1 MMGTSGMNR
10 GQDGGIAMRIGVFL
24 EMIKFSHTIFALPFA
39 LLAAALAS
47 AREGGWRPM
56 DLVGV
61 VSCMVFARTAAMGF
75 NRWADRDLDAQ
86 NPRTKI
92 RAIPAGLLTPGFV
105 LGTVLIC
112 SVGFVLSTSLFWF
125 SSGNPW
131 PMILAVPV
139 LLFLFGYSYTKR
151 FTSLAHVWLGT
162 ALALAP
168 VAAWIAIRGNVEL
181 PPILLGLAVIGW
193 VTGFDIIYACQDLD
207 VDRQLG
213 LRSVPARL
221 GFEGAMN
228 VARLSHLLMMAALV
242 GLGWVTPELNLF
254 YWSGLMIV
262 GGLLVY
268 EHWLVRGRDLLKINV
283 AFLQVNGVISVGLL
297 LVTLADLYLPK

>member
-1 MMGTSGMNR
+1 
-10 GQDGGIAMRIGVFL
+10 MRIGVFL

-47 AREGGWRPM
+47 SREGGWRLL
-56 DLVGV
+56 DLLGV
-61 VSCMVFARTAAMGF
+61 VLCMVFARTAAMGF

-105 LGTVLIC
+105 LGTVILC
-112 SVGFVLSTSLFWF
+112 SVGFVFSTSIFWF
-125 SSGNPW
+125 ASGNPW

-213 LRSVPARL
+213 LRSIPARL
-221 GFEGAMN
+221 GFERAMN

-254 YWSGLMIV
+254 YWIGLVLV
-262 GGLLVY
+262 GGLLIY

-297 LVTLADLYLPK
+297 LVTLADLYLPR